1 MAIALAAA
9 IACRT
14 TMTEALGVNRALAD
28 AIDAEALLRAT
39 IFVQTPVSIVHA
51 FTEVW
56 AVNICTEAG

>member
-1 MAIALAAA
+1 
-9 IACRT
+9 
-14 TMTEALGVNRALAD
+14 MTEALGVNKALAD

-39 IFVQTPVSIVHA
+39 IFVQTPVSVVNA